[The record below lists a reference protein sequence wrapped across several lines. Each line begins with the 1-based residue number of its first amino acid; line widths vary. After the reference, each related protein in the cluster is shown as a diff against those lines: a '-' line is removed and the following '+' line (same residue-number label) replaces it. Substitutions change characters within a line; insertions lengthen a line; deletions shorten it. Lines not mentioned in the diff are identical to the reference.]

1 MILTMELWD
10 ERKRV
15 IWKAISQHEVSKERH
30 ATNQRSYRDV
40 VINDN
45 KEAKLRSE
53 EHNQKLQHS
62 SKSVIWR
69 EEAQD
74 TALKKK

>member
-15 IWKAISQHEVSKERH
+15 IWKAISQHEVNKERH

-40 VINDN
+40 VIMAI
-45 KEAKLRSE
+45 KKLSYGVRSIIR
-53 EHNQKLQHS
+53 NSNIRQK
-62 SKSVIWR
+62 V
-69 EEAQD
+69 
-74 TALKKK
+74 